1 MKLGTILQRMD
12 WIGDC
17 GHDEIDMHTDI
28 NQNIFRE
35 MMTHMRTRNT
45 LELTMKSKGYE
56 SSRVGLHVLLRFG
69 ERHVHYRG

>member
-1 MKLGTILQRMD
+1 MKLRTILQRMD

-17 GHDEIDMHTDI
+17 GHEIDMHTDI

-45 LELTMKSKGYE
+45 LELTMKSKG
-56 SSRVGLHVLLRFG
+56 
-69 ERHVHYRG
+69 

>member
-28 NQNIFRE
+28 NQNIFRGC
-35 MMTHMRTRNT
+35 MC
-45 LELTMKSKGYE
+45 Y
-56 SSRVGLHVLLRFG
+56 
-69 ERHVHYRG
+69 